1 MFQEYYVNRMLVVGV
16 PRMQENIWLQLPSVF
31 PTHSPTILISAGLSE
46 GVRES
51 LMLSS
56 SAYHDEEVTSQ
67 HMFSHMY
74 IPLFWVKI

>member
-1 MFQEYYVNRMLVVGV
+1 
-16 PRMQENIWLQLPSVF
+16 MQENIWLQLPSVF
-31 PTHSPTILISAGLSE
+31 PTHSPILISAGLSE

-67 HMFSHMY
+67 HLLSHMH